1 MAIQALGAGPTAKAP
16 IKRDGGPE
24 QAPVPSNFKDQAK
37 FSGKPSVKDV
47 AVIGGKAV
55 GGGVLAWIGTGIYD
69 LFFHFGNN
77 GGKSYGTGV
86 YALAAAAGAAI
97 GAILGI
103 RKYQKQHSVK

>member
-1 MAIQALGAGPTAKAP
+1 MAITALAATTAAKPA

-24 QAPVPSNFKDQAK
+24 KAPIPSNFKDEAK
-37 FSGKPSVKDV
+37 FSKGPSVKDV

-55 GGGVLAWIGTGIYD
+55 GGGVLGWIGTGIYD

-86 YALAAAAGAAI
+86 YALVAGVGAAI
-97 GAILGI
+97 GAWLGI
-103 RKYQKQHSVK
+103 RKYQKQHPAE